1 MMKKFLI
8 SFLLLAANLLYSQ
21 TLEVTGDTVVYG
33 SINDFGI
40 NDYLIVKNIGTDTSI
55 VVCAKNVISQ
65 PLTGSNDFCWG
76 GTCYLSHIIVSLQL
90 DTLAPGEESQ
100 PGAAGFKGSFHPG
113 IPGPATP
120 SVAVI
125 EYCFYPQS
133 NTLDQTCIT
142 VTYNAMEPSSTN
154 NLDVLDKIGS
164 FYPNP
169 TNEYTNL
176 RYNVKGIS
184 VNKKI

>member
-8 SFLLLAANLLYSQ
+8 SFLLLTANLLYSQ
-21 TLEVTGDTVVYG
+21 SLVVTGDTVVYG

-40 NDYLIVKNIGTDTSI
+40 NDYLIVKNIGPDTSL

-65 PLTGSNDFCWG
+65 PVTGSNDFCWG
-76 GTCYLSHIIVSLQL
+76 GTCYLSSIIVSSWL
-90 DTLAPGEESQ
+90 DTLAPGEESH
-100 PGAAGFKGSFHPG
+100 PTSGFKGSFHPY

-133 NTLDQTCIT
+133 DTLDQTCIT
-142 VTYNAMEPSSTN
+142 ITYNATET
-154 NLDVLDKIGS
+154 
-164 FYPNP
+164 
-169 TNEYTNL
+169 
-176 RYNVKGIS
+176 IS
-184 VNKKI
+184 DIQEVVNS